1 MVGLE
6 QQQLEQKQLEQQQLE
21 QQQLEQQHQLEQQLR
36 GARRRK
42 RAAAS
47 SLDLPLS
54 RLVVRLDL
62 AEVALRCCLPPC
74 RDERD
79 RGERRADHAVR
90 NLVVADEPAV
100 ARRCSRW
107 AFRPSNSTAVAGGV

>member
-42 RAAAS
+42 RAAAP
-47 SLDLPLS
+47 SLDLSLS

-62 AEVALRCCLPPC
+62 
-74 RDERD
+74 
-79 RGERRADHAVR
+79 
-90 NLVVADEPAV
+90 VV
-100 ARRCSRW
+100 
-107 AFRPSNSTAVAGGV
+107 

>member
-42 RAAAS
+42 RAAAP

-79 RGERRADHAVR
+79 RGGRRADHAIR

-107 AFRPSNSTAVAGGV
+107 AFRPLNSTAVAGGV